1 MLEQA
6 VDFQALVRP
15 FKDAYCPDNGRPGI
29 HPEILVRALLLSRL
43 YGIPSFRQLCR
54 ELTYNLAYRYFCH
67 LPLDEPVFDHST
79 ITRFL
84 DRVGRE
90 AFERLCQEL
99 TALLA
104 RQGFLTEDTYLDST
118 LVQANASADGLGP
131 SRLSAEAF
139 AQAVVEANGLFQG
152 PSGPEPEGELRTYQ
166 DRAGRLSLPK
176 SDRDARWA
184 KGARGP
190 AQLAYKVSALSDDR
204 GFIVAQRVDHATV
217 ADHEAG
223 EALLTG
229 RSPPRTLAADKAY
242 SAGAFRAALR
252 QRGTAAYI
260 PLPAGHPPAFLQTE
274 GFTFGPFT
282 MTCPE
287 GVQLHADHRVSK
299 HTVRYQARRRECGPC
314 PRLPRC
320 PAARRS
326 GFTLGADTK
335 ELVGARAV
343 NATAGYRRAQRRR
356 WAVAE
361 GVFARLKGLGL
372 RRVKL
377 RGLERVAIELALTA
391 LAHNVLKLVKL
402 RGRRRPVASQALA
415 LQLTARCHRRRTR
428 CRRLPRRFINRPGR
442 SPLRYRNSFS

>member
-1 MLEQA
+1 MLESLDYARRDQA
-6 VDFQALVRP
+6 MMFLGRSLRNYLPEDHLLLQIEQAMEFSAFVRP
-15 FKDAYCPDNGRPGI
+15 FKDAYCPDNGRPGL

-204 GFIVAQRVDHATV
+204 GFIVAQRV
-217 ADHEAG
+217 
-223 EALLTG
+223 
-229 RSPPRTLAADKAY
+229 
-242 SAGAFRAALR
+242 
-252 QRGTAAYI
+252 GTI
-260 PLPAGHPPAFLQTE
+260 
-274 GFTFGPFT
+274 
-282 MTCPE
+282 M
-287 GVQLHADHRVSK
+287 HADRIV
-299 HTVRYQARRRECGPC
+299 VLEDGGIAGI
-314 PRLPRC
+314 
-320 PAARRS
+320 
-326 GFTLGADTK
+326 ADCID
-335 ELVGARAV
+335 VV
-343 NATAGYRRAQRRR
+343 I
-356 WAVAE
+356 
-361 GVFARLKGLGL
+361 GL
-372 RRVKL
+372 RFH
-377 RGLERVAIELALTA
+377 LT
-391 LAHNVLKLVKL
+391 
-402 RGRRRPVASQALA
+402 
-415 LQLTARCHRRRTR
+415 RTSYK
-428 CRRLPRRFINRPGR
+428 C
-442 SPLRYRNSFS
+442 